1 MHAHLARP
9 ILFFIFM
16 LWPMGLW
23 AHEQYTIL
31 YINSYHPG
39 FYWSDQ
45 IYTSIHKTLTDS
57 LKYRLDL
64 RVEYLDSKRY
74 SVHSQQDMFAQV
86 HKLWQQKYQGTP
98 LDLIMVSDQDGYDFL
113 METKED
119 LFSGVPILFAGV
131 EKPRPLDSITTGI
144 RSSHH
149 LRENFEFILKAV
161 PQAQKIWVITDHS
174 KTGQINYQ
182 KCLKV
187 QQQMKSRIPIAFF
200 HHGEGI
206 DRDQLIQKIQALP
219 PSEPLFFMDYSLD
232 KANQVFPVSDVLT
245 EITQASRAPVFSH
258 VLLYMDYGVVGGLM
272 RSGFLQGEQLAKTG
286 LKILKGQYTWEGR
299 TIEEN
304 AMPFVDYSQAQ
315 HWQVNMSAL
324 PASTQILNAPIGIWE
339 KYGQYLNYLL
349 AFLIFQTFLIVA
361 LALLYRHQR
370 LLKHRASERESLFRS
385 IFEMAPFPCILTNSQ
400 ASMVMVNQAFINKSG
415 FSSDQIVG
423 KKITEMYKSGYTAH
437 ELDAIHQRV
446 LKEKWVINQ
455 PLQFMDNH
463 NNIQDRYF
471 SSSLLQYNNE
481 PHVLSI
487 ILDLSEINRIQK
499 KLEESEK
506 KFTRIIEFLPIS
518 IGITNAEGQI
528 IYLNRHFSET
538 FGYTLQD
545 IPDMQAW
552 MEKAYPDLEY
562 RQAGLKQWTQDIQST
577 QNNITSP
584 VRTYKTRTKNGDY
597 LDIDI
602 AFSYID
608 QELFTIFIDV
618 TEQKKAEANLKDSE
632 IRAKR
637 QRSGLVQITLDPIME
652 NMGFKNAM
660 RHICAITTQ
669 TLNTHQVSIWLL
681 ENGQLHCF
689 ASYSTLHHSFETCH
703 LLDTNSYPEYM
714 ETIQNEQLLSSDDA
728 IHDPRL
734 ETLAKQYLIPLN
746 IKSLL
751 DAGIL
756 IDGKLA
762 GIVCCEQLNTLKHW
776 HSDEEAF
783 IRNIA
788 TVVAQW
794 ILNNERRK
802 NAHLALCK
810 SQELEQLV
818 YVASHDLQAPLVN
831 IDGFSRE
838 LQLSMDEMVSV
849 LQTQDS
855 QCIDIKEAI
864 FGMLP
869 DFSRS
874 LQQIHHNTQQM
885 GGLLKGLLKIARL
898 SREPLH
904 FQILNTHDLV
914 QKVIQSM
921 KSALE
926 STEVTV
932 QQHELPPCKG
942 DESQLRMVFQI
953 LIDNALKFKS
963 PHRPLT
969 IEISGRTEGET
980 TLFSIKDNGIGIAK
994 EHQTKIFEL
1003 FHKLNPLENE
1013 GDGIGLTLAQQ
1024 ILVHLDGTIRV
1035 ESLEGT
1041 GTEFFI
1047 NLPSN

>member
-1 MHAHLARP
+1 MLAFFARP
-9 ILFFIFM
+9 ILFFIFI

-23 AHEQYTIL
+23 AYEQYTIL

-45 IYTSIHKTLTDS
+45 IYSSIHKTLNDS
-57 LKYRLDL
+57 LKDHFDL

-74 SVHSQQDMFAQV
+74 SMNNQKEIFSHVQE
-86 HKLWQQKYQGTP
+86 LWKQKYQGTT

-113 METKED
+113 METKDD
-119 LFSGVPILFAGV
+119 LFPSVPILFAGV
-131 EKPRPLDSITTGI
+131 EKPLPLDSSTTGI

-149 LRENFEFILKAV
+149 LQQNFEFILKAV

-174 KTGQINYQ
+174 KTGLINYQ
-182 KCLKV
+182 KCLTVRQKLN
-187 QQQMKSRIPIAFF
+187 QRIPIDFF

-219 PSEPLFFMDYSLD
+219 PNEPLFFMDYSID
-232 KANQVFPVSDVLT
+232 KANHVFPVSDVLT

-286 LKILKGQYTWEGR
+286 LKILKGQYAWEGR

-304 AMPFVDYSQAQ
+304 ALPFIDYPQAQ
-315 HWQVNMSAL
+315 RWQINISTL
-324 PASTQILNAPIGIWE
+324 PAFTQILHSPIGLWE

-349 AFLIFQTFLIVA
+349 AFLLFQTILIVA

-370 LLKHRASERESLFRS
+370 LLKIRASERESLFRS
-385 IFEMAPFPCILTNSQ
+385 IFELAPFPCILTNSQ
-400 ASMVMVNQAFINKSG
+400 ATMVMVNQAFINKSG
-415 FSSDQIVG
+415 FSPDQIVG
-423 KKITEMYKSGYTAH
+423 KKITEMYKSGYTVH
-437 ELDAIHQRV
+437 ELDAIHQKV

-499 KLEESEK
+499 QLDESEK
-506 KFTRIIEFLPIS
+506 RFTRIIEFLPIS

-538 FGYTLQD
+538 FGYTIQD
-545 IPDMQAW
+545 IPNIQSW

-562 RQAGLKQWTQDIQST
+562 RQAGYKQWTKDIQAT
-577 QNNITSP
+577 KNHIISP
-584 VRTYKTRTKNGDY
+584 VRTYKINTKNGQS
-597 LDIDI
+597 LSIDI

-608 QELFTIFIDV
+608 QQLFTIFNDV

-652 NMGFKNAM
+652 NMGFHNAM
-660 RHICAITTQ
+660 RHICAITSQ

-681 ENGQLHCF
+681 ENSQLRCF
-689 ASYSTLHHSFETCH
+689 ASYSTLHHSFESCH
-703 LLDTNSYPEYM
+703 LLETSSFPEYM

-734 ETLAKQYLIPLN
+734 KALAEQYLIPLK
-746 IKSLL
+746 ITSLL

-838 LQLSMDEMVSV
+838 LQISMNEMISV
-849 LQTQDS
+849 LQSQDS

-874 LQQIHHNTQQM
+874 LQQIHLNTQQM

-904 FQILNTHDLV
+904 FQILNTQDLV

-921 KSALE
+921 KPALE
-926 STEVTV
+926 ASEVTV
-932 QQHELPPCKG
+932 KQFELPPCKG
-942 DESQLRMVFQI
+942 DESQLRMVFKI
-953 LIDNALKFKS
+953 LFDNALQFKS
-963 PHRPLT
+963 PQRPLT
-969 IEISGRTEGET
+969 IEISGRTEGDT
-980 TLFSIKDNGIGIAK
+980 ALFSIKDNGIGIAK

-1013 GDGIGLTLAQQ
+1013 GDGIGLTLARQ

-1035 ESLEGT
+1035 ESTEGI

-1047 NLPSN
+1047 NLPSS